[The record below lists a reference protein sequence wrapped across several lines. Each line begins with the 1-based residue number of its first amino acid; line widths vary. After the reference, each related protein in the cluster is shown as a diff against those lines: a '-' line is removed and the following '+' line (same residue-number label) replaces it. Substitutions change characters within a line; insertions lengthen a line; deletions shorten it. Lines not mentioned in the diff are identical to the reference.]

1 MRTRLTRQ
9 CGHGCAEYFSKG
21 QSLRLKSTLITQK
34 KKLRQFLLKNE
45 YKQCSNMF
53 PCINVQQ
60 NMTDEK
66 VYFLV
71 IYLSEKI
78 IRAETV
84 YFIKTTFMI

>member
-1 MRTRLTRQ
+1 
-9 CGHGCAEYFSKG
+9 
-21 QSLRLKSTLITQK
+21 
-34 KKLRQFLLKNE
+34 
-45 YKQCSNMF
+45 MF

-78 IRAETV
+78 IRSETV
-84 YFIKTTFMI
+84 YFIKTTFMIYKIELFKNQDTVDISV

>member
-1 MRTRLTRQ
+1 
-9 CGHGCAEYFSKG
+9 
-21 QSLRLKSTLITQK
+21 
-34 KKLRQFLLKNE
+34 
-45 YKQCSNMF
+45 MF

-84 YFIKTTFMI
+84 YFIKTTLKIYKIELFKNQDTVDISV

>member
-1 MRTRLTRQ
+1 
-9 CGHGCAEYFSKG
+9 
-21 QSLRLKSTLITQK
+21 
-34 KKLRQFLLKNE
+34 
-45 YKQCSNMF
+45 MF

-84 YFIKTTFMI
+84 YFIKTTFMIYKIELFKNQDTVDISV